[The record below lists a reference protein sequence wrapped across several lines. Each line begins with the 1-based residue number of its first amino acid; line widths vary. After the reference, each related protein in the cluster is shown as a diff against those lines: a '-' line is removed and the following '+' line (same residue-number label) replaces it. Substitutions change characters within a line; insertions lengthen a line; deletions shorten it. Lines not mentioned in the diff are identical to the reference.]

1 MSVSSSAPS
10 RSGPAG
16 NWASVSTAFRRSLV
30 SQFQP
35 RMLIALVMPFLI
47 MFVGLILLSWLLWT
61 PIQNWLL
68 ELLGGWNAF
77 ESVDQWL
84 VGLGLFSLKVYLAP
98 LLALGILLPVAGVL
112 GLIIAAVLVM
122 PLVLGHLQQKDYPDL
137 IKQGHNATVYSVW
150 NAVWVSALFLVGWLV
165 TLPLW
170 IFPPFALILPVLW
183 WVFALTRILRV
194 DSLVEHANVPERRF
208 LWSRLNSQYWLIGL
222 IFALL
227 NLIPPAWLV
236 LPVFS
241 ALVFAHFSLENLRRL
256 RQQEAAAASDL
267 LIDHDN

>member
-1 MSVSSSAPS
+1 MSISSSASS
-10 RSGPAG
+10 RSGAVG
-16 NWASVSTAFRRSLV
+16 SWASVSTAFRRSVV

-35 RMLIALVMPFLI
+35 RMLLALIMPFLI

-61 PIQNWLL
+61 PIHDWLL
-68 ELLGGWNAF
+68 GLLGSWNTF
-77 ESVDQWL
+77 EAVDQWL
-84 VGLGLFSLKVYLAP
+84 VNLGLFSLKVYLAP
-98 LLALGILLPVAGVL
+98 LLVLGILLPLAGVL

-122 PLVLGHLQQKDYPDL
+122 PLVLGHLQQKNYPDV

-150 NAVWVSALFLVGWLV
+150 NSVWVGALFVVGWLV

-170 IFPPFALILPVLW
+170 LFPPFALILPVLW
-183 WVFALTRILRV
+183 WVFALTRVLRV
-194 DSLVEHANVPERRF
+194 DSLVEHATVEERKV
-208 LWSRLNSQYWLIGL
+208 LWSRLSRQYWRIGL
-222 IFALL
+222 VFALL

-256 RQQEAAAASDL
+256 RSQNASGASYP
-267 LIDHDN
+267 LIDHDS